1 MITGDSFE
9 LRDTQSY
16 LKILYSEDID
26 KTVVK
31 EINQHRYN
39 IILRYIN
46 VI

>member
-1 MITGDSFE
+1 M
-9 LRDTQSY
+9 QSY